1 LVTIIIEKENAMK
14 SSLWI
19 FWGLLL
25 ILAGVLFLLDSM
37 NVIGIGDVIWGV
49 LLGVGGLAFLSVYF
63 AWRTNWWALIPG
75 FVLLAIG
82 LLILLEQ
89 FLPGGVGAW
98 GGSIVL
104 GGIGLAFLAV
114 YLSNREFW
122 WALIPAG
129 VMATLAL
136 VVGLENALGEF
147 EVGGV
152 FFLGLAL
159 TFALVGLLPTPQG
172 AMRWAFIP
180 AVILGVIGLLIMV
193 AMTTMINYLWA
204 LALIAA
210 GLILLVRAFRPRRD

>member
-1 LVTIIIEKENAMK
+1 MK

-25 ILAGVLFLLDSM
+25 VVTGVLFLLDSM
-37 NVIGIGDVIWGV
+37 NVINIGEVIWGV
-49 LLGVGGLAFLSVYF
+49 LFGVGGLAFLTVYF
-63 AWRTNWWALIPG
+63 SWRENWWALIPG

-82 LLILLEQ
+82 SLILLERT
-89 FLPGGVGAW
+89 LPGGLGNW
-98 GGSIVL
+98 GGSLVL

-136 VVGLENALGEF
+136 VVGLENALGDV

-159 TFALVGLLPTPQG
+159 TFALVGLLPNPQG
-172 AMRWAFIP
+172 SMRWAFIP

-193 AMTTMINYLWA
+193 AMPTVINYLWA

-210 GLILLVRAFRPRRD
+210 GLILLVRALRTRRG

>member
-1 LVTIIIEKENAMK
+1 MK
-14 SSLWI
+14 SNLWI
-19 FWGLLL
+19 FWGFLLV
-25 ILAGVLFLLDSM
+25 LAGVLFLLDSL
-37 NVIGIGDVIWGV
+37 NFIAIGEVIWGV
-49 LLGVGGLAFLSVYF
+49 LLGVGGLAFLTVYF
-63 AWRTNWWALIPG
+63 AWRANWWALIPG

-82 LLILLEQ
+82 SLILLERA
-89 FLPGGVGAW
+89 LPGGLGNW

-136 VVGLENALGEF
+136 VVGLESALGGVEI
-147 EVGGV
+147 GGV

-159 TFALVGLLPTPQG
+159 TFALVGLLPNPQG

-193 AMTTMINYLWA
+193 AMTTVINYLWS

-210 GLILLVRAFRPRRD
+210 GLILLVRAFRTRRG